1 MSRSDGG
8 RTSIRMAPLADLFDM
23 RLRSLRRDR
32 AARIGP
38 ALFLYERA
46 FEEIL
51 ERLGHVNRRFESAL
65 LIGCPSSE
73 WRSRLAP
80 LVDKLTVTDP
90 GSEFAKGSCGEQHI
104 EDEIDLEPGSFD
116 LIVAIGTL
124 DTINDLPGAF
134 LRLRFLLRPDSL
146 LIGAMSG
153 GDTLPRLRQAMRAA
167 DTVMGAASPHIHPR
181 IEPAGLAQL
190 LVAAGFVMPVVDV
203 DRAKVAYRDLR
214 QLIGDLRSMGATN
227 ILKERPRRPVDRA
240 ALAAAQGSFTE
251 GSEEGRTVEIFEI
264 LHFAAWTPLEQA
276 YE

>member
-1 MSRSDGG
+1 
-8 RTSIRMAPLADLFDM
+8 MAPRADLFDM

-32 AARIGP
+32 ASRVGP

-51 ERLGHVNRRFESAL
+51 ERLGQVNRRFESAL

-73 WRSRLAP
+73 WRQRLAP
-80 LVDKLTVTDP
+80 LVDKVTITDP
-90 GSEFAKGSCGEQHI
+90 GSEFAKGSGGEQHI

-116 LIVAIGTL
+116 LVIAIGTL
-124 DTINDLPGAF
+124 DTLNDLPGAF
-134 LRLRFLLRPDSL
+134 LRLRFLLKADSL

-181 IEPAGLAQL
+181 IEPAGLAHL

-203 DRAKVAYRDLR
+203 DRAKVAYRNLR
-214 QLIGDLRSMGATN
+214 QLIGDLRAMGTTN
-227 ILKERPRRPVDRA
+227 ILKERFRRPVDRA
-240 ALAAAQGSFTE
+240 ALAAAEGSFAE
-251 GSEEGRTVEIFEI
+251 SGDDGRTVEIFEM
-264 LHFAAWTPLEQA
+264 LHFAAWTPPEHTN
-276 YE
+276 E